1 MQDKAD
7 LLFHEKRISFF
18 ENQWTVKSCDDL
30 IKRFLVFLVVF
41 VLQEVFLS
49 SSFYLTFDQVFIMA
63 VEDDVTCP
71 KLFCG
76 HSSVQISFCLHD
88 IFPNRTFPIKE
99 LKPNKPYH
107 C

>member
-7 LLFHEKRISFF
+7 LLFHEKRIFF
-18 ENQWTVKSCDDL
+18 RNSVDSQILRRPHKT
-30 IKRFLVFLVVF
+30 VFLVVF

-76 HSSVQISFCLHD
+76 HSSVQISFWLHD
-88 IFPNRTFPIKE
+88 IFPSDTFPIKE